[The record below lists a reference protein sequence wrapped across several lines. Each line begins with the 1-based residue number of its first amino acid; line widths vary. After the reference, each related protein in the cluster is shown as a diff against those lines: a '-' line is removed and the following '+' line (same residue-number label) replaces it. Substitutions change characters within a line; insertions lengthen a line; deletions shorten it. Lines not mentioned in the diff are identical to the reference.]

1 MSKSRYERSLFLRT
15 LKSFKGRFCYL
26 LDLID
31 LLHRFI
37 GQKLASLRQ
46 IDKSTT
52 KTLHLL
58 CVSRNDYLV
67 PTINCANSF
76 WQYHPEFQIKIWC
89 DEERIKLLTKK
100 IGKFHRRDRVELMM
114 IEVKPMWQETKL
126 ELICE
131 KMGVDGIYSDVDM
144 FWNGKIKLSETP
156 LFFLKEYEFSEYA
169 QTKRLKNL
177 LGLDKDSSWFM
188 LNVSLVFLGD
198 LAQLREFRRRAYELF
213 QKISTITQDEFLGK
227 HEISSIHRMSEQLA
241 LSIATQ
247 EFGKFEYLKE
257 QDIIMDG
264 GIAESFYLGASK
276 GF

>member
-37 GQKLASLRQ
+37 GQKFASLRQ
-46 IDKSTT
+46 VDKSTT

-58 CVSRNDYLV
+58 CVSRDDYLV

-89 DEERIKLLTKK
+89 DEERIKLLSKK
-100 IGKFHRRDRVELMM
+100 IGKFHRRDRIELMM

-131 KMGVDGIYSDVDM
+131 KLGVDGIYSDVDM
-144 FWNGKIKLSETP
+144 FWNGRIKSNKNP
-156 LFFLKEYEFSEYA
+156 IFFLKEYEFSEYA

-177 LGLDKDSSWFM
+177 LGLDQDISWFM
-188 LNVSLVFLGD
+188 LNVSLVFLGE
-198 LAQLREFRRRAYELF
+198 LAQLKEFRSRAYELF
-213 QKISTITQDEFLGK
+213 QKISSISHDEVLGK
-227 HEISSIHRMSEQLA
+227 REISSIHRMSEQLA
-241 LSIATQ
+241 LSIAAQ

-257 QDIIMDG
+257 QDFIMDG
-264 GIAESFYLGASK
+264 GIAESFYLGATN

>member
-1 MSKSRYERSLFLRT
+1 
-15 LKSFKGRFCYL
+15 
-26 LDLID
+26 
-31 LLHRFI
+31 
-37 GQKLASLRQ
+37 
-46 IDKSTT
+46 
-52 KTLHLL
+52 
-58 CVSRNDYLV
+58 VSRDDYLV

-100 IGKFHRRDRVELMM
+100 IGKFHRRDRIELMM

-131 KMGVDGIYSDVDM
+131 KLGVDGIYSDVDM

-198 LAQLREFRRRAYELF
+198 LAQLKEFRTRAYELF
-213 QKISTITQDEFLGK
+213 HKISTITQDEFLGK

-257 QDIIMDG
+257 QDFIMDG